1 MERLKSTLEIATNIA
16 VLLVAIAALST
27 LAIIVFLKPPTPNL
41 RLGLEKGKIFAQI
54 PKVDYGS
61 REQTLLI
68 VLNTNCS
75 YCLES
80 VPFYRRVFDAQ
91 PQGSKSLH
99 IVALFPNSAKE
110 AARYVKENQLTVE
123 TVADV
128 DLGVLGISG
137 TPTMILVNSRGEVK
151 NFWLGK
157 LSDTETDDF
166 FRSLTAENR
175 RLQ

>member
-1 MERLKSTLEIATNIA
+1 MERLRSTLEIATNIA

-27 LAIIVFLKPPTPNL
+27 LAIIVFLKPATPNL
-41 RLGLEKGKIFAQI
+41 RPGLEKGKVFAQV

-68 VLNTNCS
+68 FLNTNCS

-80 VPFYRRVFDAQ
+80 IPFYRKLSDAQ
-91 PQGSKSLH
+91 PQGSKSLR
-99 IVALFPNSAKE
+99 IVALFPNKAEEVAK
-110 AARYVKENQLTVE
+110 YVKENQLTVE
-123 TVADV
+123 NVAEV

-137 TPTMILVNSRGEVK
+137 TPTMILVNSKGEVK
-151 NFWLGK
+151 NFWLGR
-157 LSDTETDDF
+157 LSNTETDEF
-166 FRSLTAENR
+166 FRSLTAENG

>member
-27 LAIIVFLKPPTPNL
+27 LAIILFLRPATPNL
-41 RLGLEKGKIFAQI
+41 RPGLEKGKVFAQL
-54 PKVDYGS
+54 PQVDYGS
-61 REQTLLI
+61 REETLLI

-75 YCLES
+75 YCFES
-80 VPFYRRVFDAQ
+80 IPFYRKLSDAQ
-91 PQGSKSLH
+91 PQGSKSLR
-99 IVALFPNSAKE
+99 IVALFPNGGEEVAK
-110 AARYVKENQLTVE
+110 YLKENQLTVE

-137 TPTMILVNSRGEVK
+137 TPTMILVNSKGEVK

-157 LSDTETDDF
+157 LSDTESDEF
-166 FRSLTAENR
+166 FRSLTSENR
-175 RLQ
+175 RPQ